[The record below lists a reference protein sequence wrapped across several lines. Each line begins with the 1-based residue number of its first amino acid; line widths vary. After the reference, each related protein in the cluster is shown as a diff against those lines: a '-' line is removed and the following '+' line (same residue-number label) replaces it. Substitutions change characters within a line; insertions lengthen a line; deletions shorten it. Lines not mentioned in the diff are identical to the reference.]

1 MDRSTFLM
9 ELNEYQRLANRTDQ
23 QPQSESVGPEQ
34 PSLLVPLLGMAG
46 EVGELLGEHKKWL
59 RDGDSYQLLPERV
72 KEELGDI
79 LWYLSCLATK
89 HDLKLEDVAEYNLT
103 KIEARWR
110 SIVRENQRRTFFD
123 DGYPPEEQLPRKMDV
138 SIRSVGEREVETLIN
153 NMSFGEQLRDNRY
166 DDDGYR
172 FHDVFHISY
181 ATFLGWSPM
190 VRSLLQRKRKSD
202 PLVDEVEDGGRSRVI
217 EEGISAMVF
226 SYAENRKFLEGAGGI
241 DAGLLRTIKGM
252 TAHLEVR
259 NRTEADWE
267 EAITEGFKLWRC
279 VKDRGHAEFCADL
292 LNRELTLIG

>member
-1 MDRSTFLM
+1 M
-9 ELNEYQRLANRTDQ
+9 ELNEYQSLANKTDQ
-23 QPQSESVGPEQ
+23 QPGSDHFGPDQ

-59 RDGDSYQLLPERV
+59 RDGDSHQLLPERV

-79 LWYLSCLATK
+79 LWYLSCVATK
-89 HDLKLEDVAEYNLT
+89 HDLKLEEVAEYNLT
-103 KIEARWR
+103 KIDARWR
-110 SIVRENQRRTFFD
+110 SIVRENLRRSFFD
-123 DGYPPEEQLPRKMDV
+123 DGFPAAEQLPRKMDV
-138 SIRSVGEREVETLIN
+138 SIKSIGDREVVTLIN
-153 NMSFGEQLRDNRY
+153 GKSFGERLRDNRY

-190 VRSLLQRKRKSD
+190 VRSLLKCKRKSD
-202 PLVDEVEDGGRSRVI
+202 PLMDEVEDGGRSRVI

-226 SYAENRKFLEGAGGI
+226 NYAENRNFLDGTGGI

-259 NRTEADWE
+259 QRTEAEWE
-267 EAITEGFKLWRC
+267 EAITEGFKLWRS
-279 VKDRGHAEFCADL
+279 VRDRGQAKFRANL
-292 LNRELTLIG
+292 LSRSFELIS